1 MIAPRPCRLP
11 VVPSV
16 ALLAAVV
23 AFFCAA
29 LAIAPVLAEA
39 AGPPVA
45 STGVSSE
52 ATPTSV
58 KLAGTVNP
66 NGLPTTVAF
75 DYGTSTAYGSSTAT
89 QDAGTGTTA
98 VDVTA
103 TVTGLKAATTYHY
116 RLSAANTAGTD
127 AGVDRTFTTP
137 ATPVKPTIA
146 SQPASAI
153 GTESATIGA
162 AINPQGQPTSVV
174 FDYGPTTA
182 YGSTTAPQD
191 VGTGTTAVTLK
202 ATIGGLEPG
211 TTYHFRARATN
222 ATGTTNGSDRSF
234 KTTSARKA
242 AVSTGGVADLKA
254 TSVTVTGSVD
264 PNGRATQ
271 VYVQVGPTTKYGAQT
286 PAVGVGAGD
295 TAVPVTIGVA
305 GLTPLRTY
313 HYRLVAISDAG
324 TVTGADKTF
333 TTPRVANTL
342 TLSARPNPVVY
353 GHPAI
358 IGVTLTGTGAGAA
371 PLSLF
376 ASPFPFG
383 GPFAAFS
390 PGTATDGA
398 GRASTVVTPRVTT
411 RYQATAVAAG
421 QTVAGRTLRL
431 SVAPS
436 VTIRAAR
443 RSGGK
448 VRFTGVIRPR
458 GNATVSLR
466 RVLANGTAVTVKRVR
481 ATRVPGAFFARY
493 SITVTRRSA
502 RYLVHVKPDSRG
514 LVAGDSAKVRV
525 RVRR

>member
-1 MIAPRPCRLP
+1 MIHPRRPA

-29 LAIAPVLAEA
+29 LAIAPVLASA

-45 STGVSSE
+45 TTGASSE
-52 ATPTSV
+52 LTSSTV

-89 QDAGTGTTA
+89 QDAGTGTTDVA
-98 VDVTA
+98 VTA
-103 TVTGLKAATTYHY
+103 ALTGLKPSTTYHY
-116 RLSAANTAGTD
+116 RVAAANTAGTD
-127 AGVDRTFTTP
+127 AGADRTFTTP
-137 ATPVKPTIA
+137 AAPAKPTIS
-146 SQPASAI
+146 SQPATAI
-153 GTESATIGA
+153 ATESATIGA
-162 AINPQGQPTSVV
+162 AINPQGQPTTVV

-182 YGSTTAPQD
+182 YGSTTPAQD

-202 ATIGGLEPG
+202 ATITGLKPG

-222 ATGTTNGSDRSF
+222 GTGTTNGSDRSF
-234 KTTSARKA
+234 KTTAARKA
-242 AVSTGGVADLKA
+242 AVSTGGVADLTA
-254 TSVTVTGSVD
+254 TGATITGTVD

-271 VYVQVGPTTKYGAQT
+271 AYVQIGPTNKYGAQT
-286 PAVGVGAGD
+286 SLVPVGTGD
-295 TAVPVTIGVA
+295 SAVPITIGVS

-313 HYRLVAISDAG
+313 HYRLVAVSDAG

-342 TLSARPNPVVY
+342 TLTAKPNPVIY
-353 GHPAI
+353 GRPSI
-358 IGVTLTGTGAGAA
+358 IGIALSGTGAGDA

-376 ASPFPFG
+376 ASPFPFT
-383 GPFAAFS
+383 GPFAAFA
-390 PGTATDGA
+390 PGTKTDAT
-398 GRASTVVTPRVTT
+398 GRTSTVVTLRTTT

-421 QTVAGRTLRL
+421 QTVASPTLRL
-431 SVAPS
+431 SVAPR
-436 VTIRAAR
+436 VTIRALKRA
-443 RSGGK
+443 GGK
-448 VRFTGVIRPR
+448 VRFTGTIRPR
-458 GNATVSLR
+458 GDATVSLR
-466 RVLANGTAVTVKRVR
+466 RVLPNGAAVTVKRVR
-481 ATRVPGAFFARY
+481 AIRAPGAFFARY
-493 SITVTRRSA
+493 TIVVTRRSS

-525 RVRR
+525 RR